1 MIPTKNMKKVL
12 NIQFMAGDNDNHA
25 PRLIA
30 EILQQFFNSEQ
41 PLAEACRQRA
51 EDLLAQ
57 MHKNTELCIDLK
69 TWLADDPVATV
80 GKTYQGCIV
89 RDDDCHFTFV
99 ECCPPQAHTCTVKR
113 NEMVYQGR
121 YINVTRREDGS
132 LRPNFKAL
140 HMEAGFCPET
150 YAAGVACELTEA
162 LNFLIVK

>member
-1 MIPTKNMKKVL
+1 MTKK
-12 NIQFMAGDNDNHA
+12 IFFCGGSEAQYG
-25 PRLIA
+25 PRLIG
-30 EILQQFFNSEQ
+30 EILRQLTQDGQNTANDSLC
-41 PLAEACRQRA
+41 PLEEVMLHR
-51 EDLLAQ
+51 
-57 MHKNTELCIDLK
+57 NTELCIDLK
-69 TWLADDPVATV
+69 TWLADDPVPV
-80 GKTYQGCIV
+80 EGKAYQGCIV